1 MFFARL
7 IRYATFAGAIA
18 GVWLMFGVL
27 QTIRSQES
35 QVIPPPRVA
44 PPAKPFE
51 HTVAATG
58 LLEALSEN
66 VSVGVPVPGLVTR
79 VFAEVS
85 AKVKKGDPLFA
96 MDDRELQAMTGVQKA
111 AVDVARANLEVAR
124 AELTKAQDMLDR
136 LKGVTDQRAISQDD
150 LRNRAND
157 VLVAKA
163 ETTASEAALASAQA
177 SQRQT
182 EMLLDRLTVR
192 APRDGTVIQVNSRE
206 GEYASPGAK
215 NAPMVLGD
223 LEQLQVRADVDEQ
236 NAPRVRPGSA
246 AKAYI
251 KGDTVNAIPL
261 TFVRIEPF
269 VIPKQSLTGSSTER
283 VDTRVL
289 QVIFSLQRPA
299 DKPLYVGQ
307 QVDVFIDAGEEK
319 P

>member
-111 AVDVARANLEVAR
+111 AVDVAWANLEVAR
-124 AELTKAQDMLDR
+124 AQLTKAQDMLDR

-177 SQRQT
+177 SQKQT

-236 NAPRVRPGSA
+236 NAPRVRPGSS

>member
-124 AELTKAQDMLDR
+124 AQLTKAQDMLDR

-177 SQRQT
+177 SQKQT

-236 NAPRVRPGSA
+236 NAPRVRPGSS

>member
-111 AVDVARANLEVAR
+111 AVDVAWANLEVAR
-124 AELTKAQDMLDR
+124 AQLTKAQDMLDR

>member
-1 MFFARL
+1 
-7 IRYATFAGAIA
+7 
-18 GVWLMFGVL
+18 
-27 QTIRSQES
+27 
-35 QVIPPPRVA
+35 
-44 PPAKPFE
+44 
-51 HTVAATG
+51 
-58 LLEALSEN
+58 
-66 VSVGVPVPGLVTR
+66 
-79 VFAEVS
+79 
-85 AKVKKGDPLFA
+85 

-124 AELTKAQDMLDR
+124 AQLTKAQDMLDR

-163 ETTASEAALASAQA
+163 ETAASEAALASAQA
-177 SQRQT
+177 SQKQT

-236 NAPRVRPGSA
+236 NAPRVRPGSS

>member
-1 MFFARL
+1 MILARF
-7 IRYATFAGAIA
+7 IRYATFVGAIL
-18 GVWLMFGVL
+18 GVWAMSGVL
-27 QTIRSQES
+27 QTIKSQE
-35 QVIPPPRVA
+35 VPIPPPKVA
-44 PPAKPFE
+44 PPEKTYE

-66 VSVGVPVPGLVTR
+66 VSVGVPVPGLVTQ

-96 MDDRELQAMTGVQKA
+96 MDDRELQAQTGVQKA
-111 AVDVARANLEVAR
+111 AVDVAQANLEVAR
-124 AELTKAQDMLDR
+124 AQMIKAQDMLDR
-136 LKGVTDQRAISQDD
+136 LKAVTDQRAISQDD

-157 VLVAKA
+157 TLVAKA
-163 ETTASEAALASAQA
+163 QVAAAEAALASAKA
-177 SQRQT
+177 SQQQT
-182 EMLLDRLTVR
+182 QLLLDRLTVR
-192 APRDGTVIQVNSRE
+192 APRDGTVIQVNTRE

-223 LEQLQVRADVDEQ
+223 LEKLQVRADVDEQ
-236 NAPRVRPGSA
+236 NATRVRPGLP
-246 AKAYI
+246 AKAFI
-251 KGDTVNAIPL
+251 KGDTLHPIAL

-289 QVIFSLQRPA
+289 QVIFSLQRPT
-299 DKPLYVGQ
+299 DTPLYVGQ
-307 QVDVFIDAGEEK
+307 QVDVYIDAGDKTK

>member
-124 AELTKAQDMLDR
+124 AQLTKAQDMLDR

-163 ETTASEAALASAQA
+163 ETAASEAALASAQA
-177 SQRQT
+177 SQKQT

>member
-124 AELTKAQDMLDR
+124 AQLTKAQDMLDR